1 MINYSVQEWGGQFF
15 VIELDETG
23 AEPTAEI
30 VHSCSTYQG
39 GFDWVRNKYEAAS

>member
-23 AEPTAEI
+23 VEPK
-30 VHSCSTYQG
+30 VKFSKS
-39 GFDWVRNKYEAAS
+39 DMR